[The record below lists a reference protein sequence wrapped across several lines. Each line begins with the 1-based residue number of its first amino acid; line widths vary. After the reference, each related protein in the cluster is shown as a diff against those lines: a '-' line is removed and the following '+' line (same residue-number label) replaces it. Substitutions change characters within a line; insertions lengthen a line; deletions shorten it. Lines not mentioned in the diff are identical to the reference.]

1 MITYCCTISRVSRAR
16 VLSALCLALL
26 FLTVE
31 TAVPQSSSKTTLT
44 YKLLSLRVK
53 GLTHLKEDQITRA
66 SGLKIGQSVGEEDF
80 KQALA
85 NLGDTGLF
93 TNLTYSYHYSKAGC
107 DLDIQVSENDK
118 LLPISFD
125 NFVWFSDDQLLDLLR
140 ARVPLFEDRLPE
152 AGNLADQVTDALNA
166 VLAEKNISG
175 KADYLRSASK
185 LNGPIDSYVY
195 RVTFHAIVVH
205 NVDYPGAGPG
215 ETPALEAANQLTGQ
229 DYLRSKVAPQ
239 VKVNFLPVYL
249 SRGYLKAKLG
259 DPVVKVASDGPQTL
273 VDLSIP
279 VTPGIQY
286 KLTQMAWTGNAAFPS
301 NQLRGLV
308 QLKEGEPANVV
319 ELDKDIEALQTLYGT
334 KGYLMAQIKPVP
346 SMDDSQAAVAYQFN
360 VTEGDQFRM
369 GDLLMDGIDDATAK
383 RITAQWEMK
392 KGDVYDRSY
401 PKRFFDLIYRDISL
415 HRSYSVVPKETINQQ
430 DKTVS
435 VAMHFS
441 PKK

>member
-1 MITYCCTISRVSRAR
+1 M
-16 VLSALCLALL
+16 SALCLALL
-26 FLTVE
+26 FPTVE
-31 TAVPQSSSKTTLT
+31 TALPQSPSKPAPT
-44 YKLLSLRVK
+44 YKLLSVRVK
-53 GLTHLKEDQITRA
+53 GLTHLKEDQISRA

-85 NLGDTGLF
+85 NLGNTGLF

-118 LLPISFD
+118 LLPIAFD

-140 ARVPLFEDRLPE
+140 ARLPLFDGQLPE
-152 AGNLADQVTDALNA
+152 AGNFAEQVTDALNA

-195 RVTFHAIVVH
+195 RVTFHAIVVR
-205 NVDYPGAGPG
+205 NVDYPGAAPA
-215 ETPALEAANQLTGQ
+215 EIPALQAANQLTGQ
-229 DYLRSKVAPQ
+229 DYLRSKVGPQ
-239 VKVNFLPVYL
+239 AKFNLLPVYL

-273 VDLSIP
+273 VDLSVP
-279 VTPGIQY
+279 VTPGVQY
-286 KLTQMAWTGNAAFPS
+286 KLKQISWNGNAAFPS
-301 NQLRGLV
+301 NQLRGLI
-308 QLKEGEPANVV
+308 QLKEGEPANAV
-319 ELDKDIEALQTLYGT
+319 ELDEDIAALQKLYGT
-334 KGYLMAQIKPVP
+334 KGYLMAEIKPVP
-346 SMDDSQAAVAYQFN
+346 SMDDTQSTVAYQLN
-360 VTEGDQFRM
+360 VTEGDQFHM

-383 RITAQWEMK
+383 RITAQFEMK

-441 PKK
+441 PKR